1 MSTNSSVKHT
11 TRPNSPSPSMGIVA
25 ARLME
30 LEPEKDRWQRVARD
44 WYAEGVAGSPG
55 LASCTTIWDS
65 LATRQMARSCVVS
78 TTSLRGDVSIYLTPG
93 PVINQ
98 PSIVQPWTCHGLHE
112 SWQGRCRES
121 FRIHGQPASA
131 DVGDSCYFLGSAN
144 VSRSRRCFSDI
155 SLNSKSRRKLDKYMR
170 CNDWNIINE
179 TIRAQGLANAH
190 I

>member
-1 MSTNSSVKHT
+1 MLTTPNTPFLQAPDQHST
-11 TRPNSPSPSMGIVA
+11 TRCLLWRGCMLSGKRP
-25 ARLME
+25 
-30 LEPEKDRWQRVARD
+30 QRRN
-44 WYAEGVAGSPG
+44 
-55 LASCTTIWDS
+55 
-65 LATRQMARSCVVS
+65 ATRGSGQH
-78 TTSLRGDVSIYLTPG
+78 SLLVWLKLMSI
-93 PVINQ
+93 
-98 PSIVQPWTCHGLHE
+98 QPWTCHGLHE

-144 VSRSRRCFSDI
+144 VGQSRRCFSDI

>member
-1 MSTNSSVKHT
+1 MHIMMS
-11 TRPNSPSPSMGIVA
+11 
-25 ARLME
+25 
-30 LEPEKDRWQRVARD
+30 
-44 WYAEGVAGSPG
+44 
-55 LASCTTIWDS
+55 
-65 LATRQMARSCVVS
+65 
-78 TTSLRGDVSIYLTPG
+78 
-93 PVINQ
+93 
-98 PSIVQPWTCHGLHE
+98 HGLHE

-144 VSRSRRCFSDI
+144 VGQSQRCFSNI